1 MWLLPIARDS
11 HKKGCGV
18 RPFVSS
24 IDIEVGTTTPTDLD
38 HSHTLIIETLLQIVL
53 ERRMSRM
60 CVKMKIIA
68 LMECTPV
75 QKLVVDI
82 HSVSIIGGQPLLS
95 TRHIIHMEA
104 ISKLAGN
111 GGIDG
116 VDTRT
121 PASWITSQQP
131 FSVPVYRFVDT
142 QRADTAYGPGRRA
155 KASPPS
161 KIPSTWKAIGSKI
174 HYTSR
179 RVSWTDVIVH
189 GTDKVVGPAICL
201 SCGQAGRA
209 LLSTIFYFTVVTM
222 TTPDKDSRVCPLVGT
237 SPKLSMPVASWGDL
251 RRTRI
256 RTSRP

>member
-1 MWLLPIARDS
+1 M
-11 HKKGCGV
+11 H
-18 RPFVSS
+18 
-24 IDIEVGTTTPTDLD
+24 
-38 HSHTLIIETLLQIVL
+38 
-53 ERRMSRM
+53 
-60 CVKMKIIA
+60 
-68 LMECTPV
+68 TPV
-75 QKLVVDI
+75 HQLVVDI

-104 ISKLAGN
+104 ISKMAGN
-111 GGIDG
+111 VGIDG

-131 FSVPVYRFVDT
+131 FSIHVYRFVDT

-174 HYTSR
+174 HYTSP
-179 RVSWTDVIVH
+179 RVSWTDIIVH
-189 GTDKVVGPAICL
+189 GTDTVVRPAICL
-201 SCGQAGRA
+201 SFGQAGRA
-209 LLSTIFYFTVVTM
+209 LMGTICCTVVTI
-222 TTPDKDSRVCPLVGT
+222 TTTDKDSRVCPLVGT

-251 RRTRI
+251 RRRRI